1 MKMDSFWLKIQKNS
15 VIKGDS
21 YSQLFKGT
29 YIKKKKSDVTKNRK
43 ELIKNLMRQWQVKLS
58 VA

>member
-1 MKMDSFWLKIQKNS
+1 MKMASFWLKIQKNS

-29 YIKKKKSDVTKNRK
+29 YIKKKSDVTKNRK
-43 ELIKNLMRQWQVKLS
+43 ELIKHLMRWWQVKLS

>member
-1 MKMDSFWLKIQKNS
+1 MKMASFWLKIQKNS

-29 YIKKKKSDVTKNRK
+29 YIKKRKKSDVTKNRK
-43 ELIKNLMRQWQVKLS
+43 ELIKNLMRRWQVK
-58 VA
+58 

>member
-1 MKMDSFWLKIQKNS
+1 MKMSSFWLKIQKNS

-29 YIKKKKSDVTKNRK
+29 YIEKKNQMWPRIEKNSLRT
-43 ELIKNLMRQWQVKLS
+43 
-58 VA
+58 